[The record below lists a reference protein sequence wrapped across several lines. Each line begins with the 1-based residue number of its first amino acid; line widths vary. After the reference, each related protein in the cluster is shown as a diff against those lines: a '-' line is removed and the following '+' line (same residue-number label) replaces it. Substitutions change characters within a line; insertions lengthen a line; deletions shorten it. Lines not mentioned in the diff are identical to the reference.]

1 MVKRTPRVGASRFR
15 KRKPCSFE
23 TASAYEAAIHDSIRH
38 KTHTHFLLLQFSNA
52 RQKVQVLQKP
62 TVNPSESP
70 PRTLRAA
77 HLVAPRSLASRE
89 RRQDESRVR
98 RVRAPVHHHQGTST
112 SGPGAPH
119 RSSRTSTPR
128 RDLASVPTA
137 SRSPA
142 SPRFRSP
149 LRPLSS
155 RQQEQG
161 NKSRIRGIEA
171 QKANIQAAKSV
182 ARTLR
187 SSLGP
192 KVRRAGD
199 RSRDTAG
206 ARETPQRTPIP
217 NASGKKKKPRPA
229 SVFSANATIARR
241 ELTPPSL

>member
-1 MVKRTPRVGASRFR
+1 MLAHKKKPR
-15 KRKPCSFE
+15 SFE
-23 TASAYEAAIHDSIRH
+23 TASAYEAAIHDSIRD
-38 KTHTHFLLLQFSNA
+38 KTHTHFMLMQFSNA
-52 RQKVQVLQKP
+52 RQKSKCFKNRRSTPRKAPRARSKP
-62 TVNPSESP
+62 HTSSRREVW
-70 PRTLRAA
+70 PRANVGKMSLAFDEFGRPFIIIKVRRRPVAA
-77 HLVAPRSLASRE
+77 H
-89 RRQDESRVR
+89 
-98 RVRAPVHHHQGTST
+98 
-112 SGPGAPH
+112 PGSA
-119 RSSRTSTPR
+119 RTATPR

-192 KVRRAGD
+192 KVRRAGPTD
-199 RSRDTAG
+199 LAG
-206 ARETPQRTPIP
+206 RCWETRATNTDCELSDCGGKSPPRFHGVFIRERTPLDD
-217 NASGKKKKPRPA
+217 ASEMTH
-229 SVFSANATIARR
+229 AN
-241 ELTPPSL
+241 